1 MTIEAIYRDPF
12 PKTNLRGGYIGDGYP
27 LCVDLPAKSFLKAGA
42 KYRLLGGSTAPQLMS
57 DHRYFLR
64 DEFSQY
70 EETFNITRFVLNETS
85 PLYQTLHNGGQYN
98 LTVELTSDLDC
109 DNLECMVDTVRVVK
123 VDSVYYEF
131 VERPCVQFPFYH
143 GAKRIQARANF
154 RPAQQCANPN
164 LAHAME
170 ACCDQVKYGDTNATR
185 ETLSTYFYEGERVKY
200 DTAVSRCLNM
210 GRIFVSPY

>member
-1 MTIEAIYRDPF
+1 MTLIALTKPYSCTPDIESFARAWTGFVYTASRGNIEEKKTSALNKLDHLTIEAIYRDPF
-12 PKTNLRGGYIGDGYP
+12 PKTNLHGGYIGDGYP

-57 DHRYFLR
+57 DNRYFLR

-131 VERPCVQFPFYH
+131 VERSCVRFHFTP
-143 GAKRIQARANF
+143 ARGL
-154 RPAQQCANPN
+154 QK
-164 LAHAME
+164 M
-170 ACCDQVKYGDTNATR
+170 
-185 ETLSTYFYEGERVKY
+185 ETLK
-200 DTAVSRCLNM
+200 VS
-210 GRIFVSPY
+210 IS